1 VRWLLSLQAGLI
13 VLDQAL
19 PLNETLVWHPTTAA
33 LADDC
38 CLGASPSRFFPVHPG
53 ELDED

>member
-1 VRWLLSLQAGLI
+1 MRWLLSLQAGLI